1 MASIYRINAMKEA
14 HVGIAVVM
22 LDSRKVV
29 FENGVEVRIRLLD
42 RSDGDEVEVD
52 DPEDATHYE
61 FGDKQFGLRQGQAVP
76 RRGRRYQT
84 EH

>member
-14 HVGIAVVM
+14 RVGIACVM

-29 FENGVEVRIRLLD
+29 FENGVKVKIRLLD
-42 RSDGDEVEVD
+42 EDENEVD
-52 DPEDATHYE
+52 DPEDATYYE
-61 FGDKQFGLRQGQAVP
+61 FGDKEFGFGKAKLFHDEEE
-76 RRGRRYQT
+76 YQT